1 MVLSLNTGF
10 QRETFKKNTMYR
22 NYIVIYSRKYSK
34 TLDLWIKCMNGTES
48 TAQKFG
54 LYHY

>member
-34 TLDLWIKCMNGTES
+34 TLDL
-48 TAQKFG
+48 
-54 LYHY
+54 